1 MTTTVRRTSTKR
13 LNAILANAALI
24 TKYRDM
30 ETDVDIGAVSA
41 EEAMSAFS
49 RFDFSKAYL
58 DGDGLL
64 TLSVTSSHFYTAYP
78 SREVAQRR
86 MTERAFKKYFS
97 N

>member
-30 ETDVDIGAVSA
+30 ETDVDIVAVSA

-86 MTERAFKKYFS
+86 MAERAFKKYFS